1 MKKPSDIAIIVE
13 AIKQFTTK
21 IFRVLKDVAM
31 LRNVTTE
38 NGAQRMQT
46 EKTDLKIKQSSYIGK
61 MIDKFRMEE
70 LNRMSVFAESSRK
83 KKKQILHN
91 LGQKWLRCDS
101 LHVMNPSPTPAIV
114 PPPLTEIDT
123 TDLEPT

>member
-1 MKKPSDIAIIVE
+1 MIPMKKPSDIAIIVE
-13 AIKQFTTK
+13 AIKQFTAK
-21 IFRVLKDVAM
+21 IFRVLKDVVM

-83 KKKQILHN
+83 KKQILHN
-91 LGQKWLRCDS
+91 LGQK
-101 LHVMNPSPTPAIV
+101 
-114 PPPLTEIDT
+114 
-123 TDLEPT
+123 